1 MASVQPK
8 IKSKVRCVDGE
19 IGEIVH
25 VIADPISLEVS
36 HIVVRAN
43 GTQRQVP
50 VATIAAVQDDS
61 VELLC
66 NAAQVPGFPEHRP
79 EDFLTSKQVE
89 IPHLENRV
97 HVEPGDLLA
106 EEPQA
111 YCPLQQDQGQLRAPP
126 GGPLPDWRAHGAA
139 RRLQE
144 SPLRVAVL
152 DRERLQPGRLD
163 VPHPAQ
169 RRPHR
174 ASQGDT
180 DMKLNVLIA
189 GLCISVAP
197 VVSGQ
202 AFAQTTQT
210 ETKYVTVDGE
220 VVRYEAGRVI
230 VIRGADNK
238 EITYTLSPSIVVPA
252 EVKVGRRVTLFSEL
266 DKDGATQLVSRVTTT
281 SITSEGDVKRTTEDT
296 RHLPSGATTR
306 TTTTTVSGKVEAYEA
321 GKTLTITRYDGS
333 KVTYVINEKSKVPP
347 DLVIGRTV
355 SILPLTTTGTGEPV
369 AQTITYITTTKTETI
384 PER

>member
-1 MASVQPK
+1 
-8 IKSKVRCVDGE
+8 
-19 IGEIVH
+19 
-25 VIADPISLEVS
+25 
-36 HIVVRAN
+36 
-43 GTQRQVP
+43 
-50 VATIAAVQDDS
+50 
-61 VELLC
+61 
-66 NAAQVPGFPEHRP
+66 
-79 EDFLTSKQVE
+79 
-89 IPHLENRV
+89 
-97 HVEPGDLLA
+97 
-106 EEPQA
+106 
-111 YCPLQQDQGQLRAPP
+111 
-126 GGPLPDWRAHGAA
+126 
-139 RRLQE
+139 
-144 SPLRVAVL
+144 
-152 DRERLQPGRLD
+152 
-163 VPHPAQ
+163 
-169 RRPHR
+169 
-174 ASQGDT
+174 
-180 DMKLNVLIA
+180 MKLNVLIA

-321 GKTLTITRYDGS
+321 GKTLTITRFDGS